1 MRRSGRRRA
10 ARLVASLAVVALALG
25 IVAVRGRFIVGSQP
39 VTRVAPDPW
48 TTTIT
53 IPSAALGRDMA
64 AQVFLPPN
72 LDPQHRAPVLFLFH
86 GRGGDER
93 SWMAGQD
100 GSGVGVDAVAHGM
113 ISAGTIGPLVI
124 VSARIDDSY
133 GVDSL
138 PAADGYD
145 HGPYERYIIEDLV
158 PAIEARYPVGGDP
171 AHRAVGGFSMGAFA
185 ALHAALRH
193 PGIFGSVGALSP
205 AFFVSPPTD
214 RSWIYGDDA
223 PANDPLALA
232 ATLPAGRLRVFLGYG
247 DRDYGWIQDATRA
260 LAARLAN
267 RGTAAD
273 PVVVPGGHEV
283 ATWRL
288 LAPTMLEALFG
299 PASSADL
306 DPLAAGVD
314 VEGVAAEE
322 ADERHPDPL
331 GRLDGQ
337 VGWGRDRRD
346 ERDPGD
352 RGLLDDLEADPT
364 GYEEQP
370 AVQRQLPGQGGR
382 PDQLVQR
389 IVPSHVLAERQ
400 ELPRWVEEPGGVQ
413 AAGPRE
419 DHLAG
424 AESFRKTEEDS

>member
-1 MRRSGRRRA
+1 MHRSGRRRGA
-10 ARLVASLAVVALALG
+10 LLVTSLAVVALAVG
-25 IVAVRGRFIVGSQP
+25 IVAVRGRLIVGPQP

-48 TTTIT
+48 TATIT
-53 IPSAALGRDMA
+53 IHSTALGRDMP
-64 AQVFLPPN
+64 AQVFVPPN

-113 ISAGTIGPLVI
+113 ISAGTIGSLVI

-133 GVDSL
+133 GVDSP

-158 PAIEARYPVGGDP
+158 PAIEARYPVGGD
-171 AHRAVGGFSMGAFA
+171 ASHRAVGGFSMGAFA

-193 PGIFGSVGALSP
+193 PGVFGSVGALSP
-205 AFFVSPPTD
+205 ALFISPPAD
-214 RSWIYGDDA
+214 RRWMYGDDA

-232 ATLPAGRLRVFLGYG
+232 ATLPAGRLRLFLGYG

-260 LAARLAN
+260 LATRLTG

-273 PVVVPGGHEV
+273 PIVVPGGHDV

-288 LAPTMLEALFG
+288 LAPTMLKALFG

-306 DPLAAGVD
+306 NPLAAGMD
-314 VEGVAAEE
+314 VESVAAEE
-322 ADERHPDPL
+322 ADERHPDAL
-331 GRLDGQ
+331 GRLAGP
-337 VGWGRDRRD
+337 GRLGPRPPRRAF
-346 ERDPGD
+346 P
-352 RGLLDDLEADPT
+352 
-364 GYEEQP
+364 
-370 AVQRQLPGQGGR
+370 
-382 PDQLVQR
+382 
-389 IVPSHVLAERQ
+389 PSCDTY
-400 ELPRWVEEPGGVQ
+400 EPGKFG
-413 AAGPRE
+413 
-419 DHLAG
+419 DWM
-424 AESFRKTEEDS
+424 

>member
-10 ARLVASLAVVALALG
+10 ALLVASLAVVALAVGILALG
-25 IVAVRGRFIVGSQP
+25 GRIIVGPQP

-53 IPSAALGRDMA
+53 IHSTALGRDMA
-64 AQVFLPPN
+64 AQVFLPPS
-72 LDPQHRAPVLFLFH
+72 LDPQHRAPVLFH

-113 ISAGTIGPLVI
+113 ITAGTIGPLVI

-133 GVDSL
+133 GVDSR

-145 HGPYERYIIEDLV
+145 HGPYERYIIDDLV

-193 PGIFGSVGALSP
+193 PGAFGSVGALSP
-205 AFFVSPPTD
+205 AFFVSPPAD
-214 RSWIYGDDA
+214 RSWIYGDDI
-223 PANDPLALA
+223 PANDPLALV
-232 ATLPAGRLRVFLGYG
+232 TTIPAGSLRVFFGYG

-260 LAARLAN
+260 LATRLAD
-267 RGTAAD
+267 RGMAAD

-283 ATWRL
+283 TTWRL
-288 LAPTMLEALFG
+288 LAPTMLKALFG

-306 DPLAAGVD
+306 DTLAAGID
-314 VEGVAAEE
+314 VERVAAEE
-322 ADERHPDPL
+322 ADE
-331 GRLDGQ
+331 
-337 VGWGRDRRD
+337 
-346 ERDPGD
+346 
-352 RGLLDDLEADPT
+352 
-364 GYEEQP
+364 
-370 AVQRQLPGQGGR
+370 
-382 PDQLVQR
+382 
-389 IVPSHVLAERQ
+389 
-400 ELPRWVEEPGGVQ
+400 
-413 AAGPRE
+413 
-419 DHLAG
+419 
-424 AESFRKTEEDS
+424 